1 MSSRFGKEIC
11 VLLPVY
17 NESKV
22 LKDTIEG
29 LKQYFDS
36 IIAVNDCSS
45 DDSENILTSL
55 DVLCINHPI
64 NLGQGA
70 AIDTGFKFIQ
80 KKGEAKAVITFDADG
95 QHRPIDAYNL
105 AREIITCDEE
115 IIFGSRFLTSE
126 TKIPFFKERI
136 LRLAIFMTKRFLD
149 LQITDTHN
157 GLKAYKIDAIKKIRI
172 DNYRY
177 AFESEILFEVAKKN
191 ISYKEFPVQIS
202 YTPYSKSKGQSI
214 FNALVIFEDII
225 FMIFNRK

>member
-1 MSSRFGKEIC
+1 
-11 VLLPVY
+11 
-17 NESKV
+17 
-22 LKDTIEG
+22 
-29 LKQYFDS
+29 
-36 IIAVNDCSS
+36 
-45 DDSENILTSL
+45 
-55 DVLCINHPI
+55 
-64 NLGQGA
+64 
-70 AIDTGFKFIQ
+70 
-80 KKGEAKAVITFDADG
+80 
-95 QHRPIDAYNL
+95 
-105 AREIITCDEE
+105 
-115 IIFGSRFLTSE
+115 
-126 TKIPFFKERI
+126 
-136 LRLAIFMTKRFLD
+136 MTKRFLD